1 MSFCVCVYVVV
12 KSNNS
17 TMTLFNKTKK
27 ACAWWQPQHQHQPQ
41 RTIVSDTRLTPDAR
55 HIKDT
60 ENATTSLR
68 ESVLVDSQNTDE
80 ANNQP
85 QNSSCYMARVFSF
98 SQEALINLMGG
109 FSKTNCCTTLVV
121 GKKTKTI
128 NPQWSALIYVCL
140 TLLRDILCM
149 CQCTLI

>member
-1 MSFCVCVYVVV
+1 MCVCGCQVVV

-17 TMTLFNKTKK
+17 TLQQDKK
-27 ACAWWQPQHQHQPQ
+27 ACAWRQRQHQ

-68 ESVLVDSQNTDE
+68 ESVLVDSQNTDK

-85 QNSSCYMARVFSF
+85 RNSSCYMARVFSF
-98 SQEALINLMGG
+98 SQEALINLMGA
-109 FSKTNCCTTLVV
+109 LVRRTV
-121 GKKTKTI
+121 AQHSWWEKNKNKKSSVECFDLCLSHVVEGYTVYVSVYI
-128 NPQWSALIYVCL
+128 NLVE
-140 TLLRDILCM
+140 
-149 CQCTLI
+149 